1 MQRSNGDFADRR
13 DGQRNSQESEERIMH
28 NDPIGFSRRETFAI
42 AAGSLAA
49 AGISSA
55 AIAAETNNSVDF
67 IIVGAGFAGLT
78 CARELR
84 RAGRSVIVLE
94 ADNRVGGRTKPA
106 SLAGETIDIGGQ
118 WVGPSQ
124 THLLALAA
132 AYGVKPV
139 KQYAE
144 GENIIDICG
153 RMARYR
159 GETPALP
166 PVDLAEFANAIV
178 KLETAA
184 ARLQPPRPWL
194 APEAAMWDAQTVESW
209 MLANMTGD
217 APREF
222 LRGMV
227 RAVMSSETADVS
239 LLSLLAYVASA
250 GGFQALIATRD
261 GAQDSLFPGSV
272 WQIAAK
278 IADELGTSVILGSAV
293 SRIEQDETGVSV
305 TSERGRW
312 RAKRIIVT
320 VPPALAARISYSP
333 ILPALRDGLTQ
344 RMPLGSVIKVALAYA
359 TPFWRKQGLSGMV
372 ISDRTEFGPW
382 FDRGT
387 PLTRGGALVGFF
399 DGAPARRWADRTVA
413 DRRGRVL
420 DDLALYFG
428 EQARH
433 PVDYVEEVWSR
444 SQFNRG
450 GYVSV
455 PGPGVLTGFGPALLD
470 PVGRIHWAGTETAE
484 AWAGYIDGAIR
495 SGERAAREVIA
506 AQSQAPQV

>member
-1 MQRSNGDFADRR
+1 MTNT
-13 DGQRNSQESEERIMH
+13 
-28 NDPIGFSRRETFAI
+28 NDFSRRETFTI
-42 AAGSLAA
+42 AA
-49 AGISSA
+49 AGMAAVGVSSA
-55 AIAAETNNSVDF
+55 ATAASSRQATDV
-67 IIVGAGFAGLT
+67 IVVGAGFAGLT
-78 CARELR
+78 CARALR
-84 RAGRSVIVLE
+84 RAGHSVIVLE
-94 ADNRVGGRTKPA
+94 ADDRVGGRTKA
-106 SLAGETIDIGGQ
+106 ATLAGETIDIGGQ
-118 WVGPSQ
+118 WVGPTQ

-132 AYGVKPV
+132 DYGVKTV
-139 KQYAE
+139 EQYAD
-144 GENIIDICG
+144 GENIIDIHG

-159 GETPALP
+159 GETPALAP
-166 PVDLAEFANAIV
+166 KDLEEFVTAVAT
-178 KLETAA
+178 LEAA
-184 ARLQPPRPWL
+184 AAKLQPPRPWL
-194 APEAAMWDAQTVESW
+194 APEAGAWDAQTVESW
-209 MLANMTGD
+209 MLANVAGE
-217 APREF
+217 PSRQL
-222 LRGMV
+222 LRGLV

-250 GGFQALIATRD
+250 GSLDALIATRG

-278 IADELGTSVILGSAV
+278 IADELGTSVVLGAPV
-293 SRIEQDETGVSV
+293 SRIEQDESGVAV
-305 TSERGRW
+305 TSERGTW
-312 RAKRIIVT
+312 RAKRIVVT
-320 VPPALAARISYSP
+320 APPALAARISYSP
-333 ILPALRDGLTQ
+333 PLSAQRDGLTQ
-344 RMPLGSVIKVALAYA
+344 RMPLGSVIKVALAYEK
-359 TPFWRKQGLSGMV
+359 PFWREQGLSGLV

-399 DGAPARRWADRTVA
+399 DGAPARRWSDRTAA
-413 DRRGRVL
+413 DRRARVL

-433 PVDYVEEVWSR
+433 PVDYVEEVWTR
-444 SQFNRG
+444 APFNRG

-506 AQSQAPQV
+506 GL